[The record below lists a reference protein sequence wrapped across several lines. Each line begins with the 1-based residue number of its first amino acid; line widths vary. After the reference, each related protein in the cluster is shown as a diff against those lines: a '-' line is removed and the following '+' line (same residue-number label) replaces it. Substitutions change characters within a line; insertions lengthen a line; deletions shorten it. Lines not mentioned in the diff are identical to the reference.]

1 MSEPP
6 LSRLHAR
13 LFATGATLFVLTGIA
28 HTIGQFAPSEPGF
41 AERAVISMMR
51 ATHAGDSGMSY
62 WNILMDWGA
71 MYGLMSFALGV
82 ALFAARRAG
91 AAAPVLRALAAVA
104 AFAAAGQAA
113 ISLLYRTPPPAFFMI
128 PAAVVLAVV
137 ALGRSEHPA
146 A

>member
-13 LFATGATLFVLTGIA
+13 LYTAGATLFVLTGIA
-28 HTIGQFAPSEPGF
+28 HTIGQFAPSRPGF

-51 ATHAGDSGMSY
+51 STHAGDSGMSY

-91 AAAPVLRALAAVA
+91 GGAAVLRALAAVA

-113 ISLLYRTPPPAFFMI
+113 VSLLYRTPPPAFFMI
-128 PAAVVLAVV
+128 PAAVVLGLVGF
-137 ALGRSEHPA
+137 GRPSRSGA
-146 A
+146 